1 MAVMDSIK
9 RASEGT
15 LGALTTIGSVVGLAF
30 GPSVI
35 AVLAISPFIPSIEAE
50 FGWSRVEVS
59 FAVTIVSYMI
69 VLVSPLQGLLVDRFG
84 PRRVVLTSIP
94 LFALGLAGFYFQ
106 QDNLLAFYALW
117 ALIPVLSIGLW
128 PLGYLTAV
136 SRWFDRK
143 LGFAL
148 GCANAGIGVG
158 STIVPLI
165 ITALI
170 SLYDWRTAFLGLA
183 ACVLFISWPIVFF
196 CLHEPSKTDARA
208 KERAAQKLFGMPFRT
223 AAREPSF
230 FILLG
235 AFFLL
240 GVTATSLVTQQVPL
254 LIEAGWERNN
264 AAYVQSTFGFAL
276 LFARVL
282 VGFVIDYVFAPL
294 VMLVVSIGGAVACML
309 YAVYPDAAIVSAILL
324 GFLLGAEFDVLAFL
338 IKRYFGN
345 VAYGRLYGVI
355 FGLFYLGS
363 GLGIAG
369 LAWSRQ
375 AFGSYDTGLYIA
387 AGVLAS
393 CALLVG
399 LLPRYRFESGADRQ
413 VKVAEL
419 PQQA

>member
-1 MAVMDSIK
+1 MNSIK
-9 RASEGT
+9 RASAAT
-15 LGALTTIGSVVGLAF
+15 LGTLTTIGSVVGLAF

-59 FAVTIVSYMI
+59 VAVTIVSYMI

-106 QDNLLAFYALW
+106 QDDLLAFYLLW
-117 ALIPVLSIGLW
+117 ALIPVLSVGLW

-148 GCANAGIGVG
+148 GCANAGIGLG

-165 ITALI
+165 ITAFI
-170 SLYDWRTAFLGLA
+170 SLYDWRVAFLGLA
-183 ACVLFISWPIVFF
+183 ACVLFVSWPIVFF
-196 CLHEPSKTDARA
+196 CLHEPSKGDTPA
-208 KERAAQKLFGMPFRT
+208 KQHAPQNAFGISFGE
-223 AAREPSF
+223 AVREPSF

-235 AFFLL
+235 AFFML
-240 GVTATSLVTQQVPL
+240 GMTATSLVTQQVPL
-254 LIEAGWERNN
+254 LIEAGWERNS

-282 VGFVIDYVFAPL
+282 VGFVIDYIFAPL
-294 VMLVVSIGGAVACML
+294 VMLTVSIGGAVACVL
-309 YAVYPDAAIVSAILL
+309 YVLYPDAAILSAILL

-338 IKRYFGN
+338 VKRYYGT

-355 FGLFYLGS
+355 FGVFYLGS
-363 GLGIAG
+363 GAG
-369 LAWSRQ
+369 LAWTRQ
-375 AFGSYDTGLYIA
+375 AFGAYDFGLYVA
-387 AGVLAS
+387 AGILAG
-393 CALLVG
+393 CALLVCF
-399 LLPRYRFESGADRQ
+399 LPRYRFSAHA
-413 VKVAEL
+413 KVRVDVVSA

>member
-1 MAVMDSIK
+1 MAIRPIE
-9 RASEGT
+9 RASDGVLGT
-15 LGALTTIGSVVGLAF
+15 LTTIGSVVGLAF

-35 AVLAISPFIPSIEAE
+35 AVLAISPFIPSIEEE

-94 LFALGLAGFYFQ
+94 LFALGLSGFYFQ
-106 QDNLLAFYALW
+106 QDNLLAFYVLW
-117 ALIPVLSIGLW
+117 ALIPVLSVGLW

-136 SRWFDRK
+136 SHWFDRK

-148 GCANAGIGVG
+148 GCANAGIGLG

-170 SLYDWRTAFLGLA
+170 SRYDWRIAFLGLA
-183 ACVLFISWPIVFF
+183 ACVLFVSWPIVFF
-196 CLHEPSKTDARA
+196 CLREPSKIGAPA
-208 KERAAQKLFGMPFRT
+208 KQRAAQKMFGMPFRE

-240 GVTATSLVTQQVPL
+240 GMTATSLVTQQVPL
-254 LIEAGWERNN
+254 LIEAGWDRTN

-282 VGFVIDYVFAPL
+282 VGFVIDYIFAPL
-294 VMLVVSIGGAVACML
+294 VMVTVSVGGAAACVL
-309 YAVYPDAAIVSAILL
+309 YVMYPDAAILSAVLI

-355 FGLFYLGS
+355 FGVFYLGS
-363 GLGIAG
+363 GVGIAG

-375 AFGSYDTGLYIA
+375 AFGTYDTGLYIA
-387 AGVLAS
+387 AGILAS
-393 CALLVG
+393 CALLVSR
-399 LLPRYRFESGADRQ
+399 LPRYRFKVGTKAQ
-413 VKVAEL
+413 VHVVEQ
-419 PQQA
+419 PQEA

>member
-1 MAVMDSIK
+1 
-9 RASEGT
+9 
-15 LGALTTIGSVVGLAF
+15 
-30 GPSVI
+30 
-35 AVLAISPFIPSIEAE
+35 
-50 FGWSRVEVS
+50 
-59 FAVTIVSYMI
+59 
-69 VLVSPLQGLLVDRFG
+69 
-84 PRRVVLTSIP
+84 
-94 LFALGLAGFYFQ
+94 
-106 QDNLLAFYALW
+106 
-117 ALIPVLSIGLW
+117 
-128 PLGYLTAV
+128 
-136 SRWFDRK
+136 
-143 LGFAL
+143 
-148 GCANAGIGVG
+148 
-158 STIVPLI
+158 
-165 ITALI
+165 
-170 SLYDWRTAFLGLA
+170 
-183 ACVLFISWPIVFF
+183 VLFISWPIVFF
-196 CLHEPSKTDARA
+196 CLHEPSKTDTQA
-208 KERAAQKLFGMPFRT
+208 KERARRQAFGMSFRE

-230 FILLG
+230 FVLIG

-276 LFARVL
+276 LFARVF
-282 VGFVIDYVFAPL
+282 VGFVIDYIFAPI
-294 VMLVVSIGGAVACML
+294 VMLMVSVGGAIACVL

-387 AGVLAS
+387 AGILAS
-393 CALLVG
+393 CALLVSF
-399 LLPRYRFESGADRQ
+399 LPRYRFKFGAEAR
-413 VKVAEL
+413 VGAAEQ